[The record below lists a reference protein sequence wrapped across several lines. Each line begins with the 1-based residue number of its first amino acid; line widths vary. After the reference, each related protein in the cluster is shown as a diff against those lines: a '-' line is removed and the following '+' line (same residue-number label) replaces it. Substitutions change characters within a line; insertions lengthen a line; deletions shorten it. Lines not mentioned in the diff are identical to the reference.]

1 MPRMRPELDVLAPK
15 VVLFGLVAA
24 VAAFAGTLLLAAV
37 GQAVGALLGG
47 CAWIGLS
54 TPVDR
59 QVWALVNQPA
69 LHFATQTRSL
79 GYWTGSYLLPLAV
92 ALAAVPLLPRPRTIA
107 SELAV
112 LHAAWAAT
120 VVGIAWLPLIDPADG
135 HLWRWL
141 DLWDLPS
148 GLAWVAPALAIP
160 AAVPATLR
168 LLALLRVSRH
178 HAGRLLRLA
187 AVMVHLGLPAI
198 AWVALAAWARGAPPV
213 PSAIG
218 VGTVLMV
225 GLSVA
230 WFGYPPPFVERLQR
244 LRAASWVRLVAAAA
258 ALVAVVLLS
267 GRPLPADRR
276 GGLLWSRPTATNN
289 VRPWIEPIS
298 LGALADLPSGSPE
311 VTP

>member
-1 MPRMRPELDVLAPK
+1 MRPELDVLAPK
-15 VVLFGLVAA
+15 IVLFGLVAA
-24 VAAFAGTLLLAAV
+24 VAAFAGTLLLATV

-59 QVWALVNQPA
+59 QVWALVNQPT
-69 LHFATQTRSL
+69 LHFATQVRSL

-92 ALAAVPLLPRPRTIA
+92 ALAAIPLLPRPRTIA
-107 SELAV
+107 AELAV
-112 LHAAWAAT
+112 LHSAWAAT
-120 VVGIAWLPLIDPADG
+120 VVGLAWLPLIDPADG

-148 GLAWVAPALAIP
+148 SLAWVAPALAIP

-178 HAGRLLRLA
+178 HAGRLLRLGV
-187 AVMVHLGLPAI
+187 VMVHLGLPAI
-198 AWVALAAWARGAPPV
+198 AWVALAAWTRGAPPV
-213 PSAIG
+213 PSTIG
-218 VGTVLMV
+218 VGTVVMV

-244 LRAASWVRLVAAAA
+244 LRAASWIRFVAAAA
-258 ALVAVVLLS
+258 VLVAVVFLS

-276 GGLLWSRPTATNN
+276 GGLVWARPNATNN
-289 VRPWIEPIS
+289 VRPWIEAITVGS
-298 LGALADLPSGSPE
+298 VVGLPVEAPD
-311 VTP
+311 PAP